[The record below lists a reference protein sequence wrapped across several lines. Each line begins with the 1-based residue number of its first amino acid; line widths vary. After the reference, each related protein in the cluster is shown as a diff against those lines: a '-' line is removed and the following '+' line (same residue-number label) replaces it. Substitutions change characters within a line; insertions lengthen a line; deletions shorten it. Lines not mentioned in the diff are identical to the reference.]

1 MIKADMKKIATWYST
16 ATSLVTAILYILAGT
31 GIIYAGD
38 IRETGEAPQFIF
50 FLAGSFYIFVGYLVR
65 QERRWLRITLTII
78 NGLIIVIFFQMW
90 AGRPDVL
97 TSTAGL
103 GTKIAQFLLE
113 MGLVYLILNTRR
125 RMSAD

>member
-1 MIKADMKKIATWYST
+1 MKKIATWYST